1 MLGLV
6 PALNRRNKWL
16 PVRRNMKVSKGVLV
30 ISANVPRGQWFL
42 EVSLNWLKE
51 MIRFY
56 ES

>member
-42 EVSLNWLKE
+42 EVSLNWLKK